1 MNKAK
6 PFDIPKREVWE
17 AFKSVKAN
25 QGAAGVDGQSIEQFE
40 ARLADNLYKLWN
52 RLSSGSY
59 MPPPVRRVEIP
70 KANGGTR
77 PLGIPTVADR
87 VAQEVIRRYLEPLLE
102 PMFHKDSYGYRPR
115 RSAIDAIRTARR
127 RCWRYDWV
135 LDLDIKGFFD
145 SIDHELLL
153 RAVRKHVGCV
163 WVLLYVER
171 WLKAPAMLEDGR
183 LVPRDKGTPQGG
195 VISPL
200 LANLFLHYAFDVW
213 MRQRAPGIPFE
224 RYADDVIC
232 HCRSER
238 EALTLRQRLDLRFAE
253 CGLVLH
259 TEKTR
264 VVYCKDTNRR
274 GNYPIHQFDFLG
286 YTFRPRVA
294 KWPGEL
300 YGVSFLPAA
309 SPRALKEIR
318 QAIRR
323 WSLQTRSD
331 KALDDLARMFNP
343 YIRGWLNYYSQ
354 FYKSAMYPTLRR
366 IDYFLLRWARRK
378 FKRLKQR
385 PKGARTW
392 LARVI
397 RTSPGLFAH
406 WSLLYG
412 QGRTLGA
419 V

>member
-1 MNKAK
+1 VTWAK

-17 AFKSVKAN
+17 AFKHVKAN
-25 QGAAGVDGQSIEQFE
+25 QGAAGVDGQSLQDFE
-40 ARLADNLYKLWN
+40 VRLADNLYKLWN

-59 MPPPVRRVEIP
+59 MPPPVRRVDIP

-87 VAQEVIRRYLEPLLE
+87 IAQEVVRRRLEPVVE
-102 PMFHKDSYGYRPR
+102 PRFHADSYGYRPG
-115 RSAIDAIRTARR
+115 RSAIDAIRTARQ

-135 LDLDIKGFFD
+135 LDLDIKSFFD
-145 SIDHELLL
+145 SIDWRLLL
-153 RAVRKHVGCV
+153 KAVRKHTDCS
-163 WVLLYVER
+163 WLLLYIER
-171 WLKAPAMLEDGR
+171 WLKAPAMLDDGT
-183 LVPRDKGTPQGG
+183 LVPRERGTPQGG

-213 MRQRAPGIPFE
+213 LGRVFPGVPFE
-224 RYADDVIC
+224 RYADDIIC

-238 EALTLRQRLDLRFAE
+238 EALTLLKDLNQRFAE

-259 TEKTR
+259 PEKTR
-264 VVYCKDTNRR
+264 VVYCKDTNRK
-274 GNYPIHQFDFLG
+274 GEAVNIQFDFLG
-286 YTFRPRVA
+286 YRFRPRLA
-294 KWPGEL
+294 KWRGGL
-300 YGVSFLPAA
+300 FGVSYLPAA
-309 SPRALKEIR
+309 SPTALKAIR
-318 QAIRR
+318 QAVRR

-343 YIRGWLNYYSQ
+343 YIRGWTNYYSH
-354 FYKSAMYPTLRR
+354 FYKSALYPTLRR
-366 IDYFLLRWARRK
+366 IDAFIIRWARCK
-378 FKRLKQR
+378 FKRLRQR
-385 PKGARTW
+385 PRGARNW

-397 RTSPGLFAH
+397 RSSPGLFAH
-406 WSLLYG
+406 WPLLYG